1 MSSIINMILNDKFE
15 FIIGF
20 EGDIEPDKMGDF
32 IKYGKIAKLPE
43 KLVGSKINSEY
54 IFRLDPKYHFET
66 YFKDTNNDDYTRKLV
81 ITCKYNGPIEFDR
94 IETSDGKIVNIKLS
108 DYIVMSTNN
117 LNYFEQK
124 SESVKDIFRCR
135 NSIMNKIIF
144 EYFDI

>member
-32 IKYGKIAKLPE
+32 VKYGKIAKLPE
-43 KLVGSKINSEY
+43 KLVGDKINSEY
-54 IFRLDPKYHFET
+54 IFRLDPKYHFES
-66 YFKDTNNDDYTRKLV
+66 YFIDSNTDNYTRKLV
-81 ITCKYNGPIEFDR
+81 MTCKYNAP
-94 IETSDGKIVNIKLS
+94 TKSDSIAEAIQCEVFR
-108 DYIVMSTNN
+108 YFVMDTNN

-124 SESVKDIFRCR
+124 SESVKDVFRCR